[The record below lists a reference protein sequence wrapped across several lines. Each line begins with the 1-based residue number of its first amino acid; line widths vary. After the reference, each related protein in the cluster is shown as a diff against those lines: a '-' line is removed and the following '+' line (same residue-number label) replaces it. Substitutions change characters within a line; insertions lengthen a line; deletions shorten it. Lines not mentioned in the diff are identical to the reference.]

1 MLVSTFSSRKL
12 GVGVISNT
20 ISNHLPTA
28 ERASQPRGR
37 ILLVEDDRFLHRV
50 LREQLW
56 AAGFEVTATDNAATF
71 LTAIVETGARFD
83 AAIVDLSLPGLD
95 GDVAIT
101 WLRESEETLLR
112 ELPIIVLTGNPN
124 LVEPWLSA
132 LPNVR
137 HILFKP
143 SPMEE
148 LLACVED
155 CLG

>member
-1 MLVSTFSSRKL
+1 M
-12 GVGVISNT
+12 
-20 ISNHLPTA
+20 
-28 ERASQPRGR
+28 
-37 ILLVEDDRFLHRV
+37 VEDDRFLNRV
-50 LREQLW
+50 LREQLL
-56 AAGFEVTATDNAATF
+56 AVGFEVTATQNAAKF
-71 LTAIVETGARFD
+71 LTAIVETGTRYD

-101 WLRESEETLLR
+101 WLRESEETFLR
-112 ELPIIVLTGNPN
+112 ELPIVVLTGNPN
-124 LVEPWLSA
+124 LVEPWLSE

-155 CLG
+155 CLR